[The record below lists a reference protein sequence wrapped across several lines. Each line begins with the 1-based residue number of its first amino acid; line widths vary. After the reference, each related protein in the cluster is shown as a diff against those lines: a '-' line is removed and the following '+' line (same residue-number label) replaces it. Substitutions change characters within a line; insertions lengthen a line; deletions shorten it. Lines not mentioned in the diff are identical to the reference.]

1 VQRFC
6 PLVEASVSIG
16 RDDTPAADDE
26 HERRVRLLLL
36 SKGAVLAPRFGDR
49 SLLSWTTT
57 SGRDA
62 GPGAIATRDC
72 FSWRGIAGA
81 IAYA

>member
-26 HERRVRLLLL
+26 HERRVRLL
-36 SKGAVLAPRFGDR
+36 SLAEW
-49 SLLSWTTT
+49 LW
-57 SGRDA
+57 SGR
-62 GPGAIATRDC
+62 
-72 FSWRGIAGA
+72 
-81 IAYA
+81 